1 VSHEKTQSY
10 EVVPGTM
17 IVATFKLLIAIV
29 SSVIVLIVS
38 PAAPLTTSDT
48 SFWWY
53 PRGQITLAVTGP
65 V

>member
-1 VSHEKTQSY
+1 
-10 EVVPGTM
+10 M